1 MMNYLLRIITVLLIV
16 GIAISCNS
24 DNAQECFKTAGDSAL
39 YDIPVAA
46 FSSIHVG
53 QGIEL
58 VIAEGPEQRVTVQ
71 TGSNL
76 KEYITATVVDGQLRL
91 KNNVNCNW
99 VRGYNNTTIT
109 VTTPTLTQ
117 IVTATQWNVRSAG
130 TLHYP
135 QLNILSGIYEET
147 ASAIVNLEMDSQN
160 LTIDDNQNLYCII
173 SGHVENL
180 NVNFYAGDAR
190 FDGRNLDA
198 TNVNVFHRSSNDII
212 VQATN
217 QVTGTV
223 YATGNLVLV
232 NHPPTINVNT
242 TYTGRVVY
250 E

>member
-1 MMNYLLRIITVLLIV
+1 MKYLLRIITSLLVAGTI
-16 GIAISCNS
+16 ISCNS
-24 DNAQECFKTAGDSAL
+24 DNTQECFKMAGDSVL
-39 YDIPVAA
+39 YDIPVET
-46 FSSIHVG
+46 FSSIRVG

-76 KEYITATVVDGQLRL
+76 KEYITATVIDGQLQL

-198 TNVNVFHRSSNDII
+198 TNVKVFHRSSNDII
-212 VQATN
+212 VQASN

-232 NHPPTINVNT
+232 NHPPTVNVNT

>member
-1 MMNYLLRIITVLLIV
+1 MNYLLRIVTVLLIV
-16 GIAISCNS
+16 GMAISCNS
-24 DNAQECFKTAGDSAL
+24 DNAQECFKTAGDSVL
-39 YDIPVAA
+39 YNIPITE

-58 VIAEGPEQRVTVQ
+58 VIAEGTEQSVTVQ

-76 KEYITATVVDGQLRL
+76 KEYITAMVVNGQLQL
-91 KNNVNCNW
+91 KNKVNCNW
-99 VRGYNNTTIT
+99 VRSYNNTTIT
-109 VTTPTLTQ
+109 VTTPVLTQ

-130 TLHYP
+130 VLHYP
-135 QLNILSGIYEET
+135 QLNILSGIYEES
-147 ASAIVNLEMDSQN
+147 ASATVNLELDSQN
-160 LTIDDNQNLYCII
+160 MTIDDNQNLYCII

-190 FDGRNLDA
+190 FDGRNLEA

-232 NHPPTINVNT
+232 NHPSTVNVNT

>member
-1 MMNYLLRIITVLLIV
+1 MNYLLRILLVLLVV
-16 GIAISCNS
+16 GTSVSCNS
-24 DNAQECFKTAGDSAL
+24 DNAQECFKTAGDSVL
-39 YDIPVAA
+39 YNIPVSA
-46 FSSIHVG
+46 FSSIRVG

-58 VIAEGPEQRVTVQ
+58 VIAEGTEQSVTVQ

-76 KEYITATVVDGQLRL
+76 KEYITATVVDGQLQL

-99 VRGYNNTTIT
+99 VRNYNNTTIT
-109 VTTPTLTQ
+109 VTTPVLTQ

-130 TLHYP
+130 TLHFP
-135 QLNILSGIYEET
+135 QLNVLSGIYEET
-147 ASAIVNLEMDSQN
+147 ASATVNLDIDSQN

-190 FDGRNLDA
+190 FDGRNLE
-198 TNVNVFHRSSNDII
+198 TSNVNVFQRSSNDII
-212 VQATN
+212 VQAGN

-232 NHPPTINVNT
+232 NHPPTVNVNT